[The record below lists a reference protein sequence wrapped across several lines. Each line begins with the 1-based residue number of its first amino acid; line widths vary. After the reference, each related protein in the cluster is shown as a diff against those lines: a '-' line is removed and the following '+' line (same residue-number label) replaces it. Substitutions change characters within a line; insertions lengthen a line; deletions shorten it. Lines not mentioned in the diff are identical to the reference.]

1 MRIILKIL
9 TVFLMVAC
17 SPLHAFA
24 WGREGHKVVAL
35 IAESRLTPAAR
46 AEVQRLLASE
56 GSSSL
61 ADVALWADEI
71 KSVKALRQPSHG
83 VNLPLDSSPYDP
95 KRDCGHKIC
104 VIEAIE
110 RLQPTLAD
118 KRLPISAR
126 MMALKY
132 LVHLVGDIHQPLH
145 ATVIASYRTIVF
157 NGVSQRLHKVWDSGI
172 IGAYKRKPNFMAL
185 DIEATHRRPVHYGT
199 PLMWVLES
207 RDIAR
212 DTIFPE
218 VPANS
223 VLPPDYAIR
232 NWDLVEERL
241 HEAGWRLAMMLN
253 MALDPGSAV
262 VR

>member
-145 ATVIASYRTIVF
+145 ATTAGARTVVF
-157 NGVSQRLHKVWDSGI
+157 DGAIESLHKVWDSGI
-172 IGAYKRKPNFMAL
+172 IRTHKRNPSLMAL
-185 DIEATHRRPVHYGT
+185 GVEATHRQPVTYGS
-199 PLMWVLES
+199 PLIWALES

-212 DTIFPE
+212 DTILPE
-218 VPANS
+218 LPADGI
-223 VLPPDYAIR
+223 LPPDYADR

-241 HEAGWRLAMMLN
+241 HEAGRRLALMLN
-253 MALDPGSAV
+253 QSLDPGSAV
-262 VR
+262 LR